1 MVFFVSARS
10 RARVPEV
17 RNKME
22 RLKSVRFIELLL
34 AAK

>member
-1 MVFFVSARS
+1 MVFLFRAK